1 MATLENL
8 IRWRDNL
15 RENRASGVM
24 EFEDQNGERV
34 RYKSDQQMAAA
45 LADIDHQIAEI
56 NGRAT
61 PSSFHFQTSKGV

>member
-8 IRWRDNL
+8 IRLGDNL
-15 RENRASGVM
+15 RESRASGVM
-24 EFEDQNGERV
+24 EVEDQNGERV

-45 LADIDHQIAEI
+45 LADLDRQITEI
-56 NGRAT
+56 QGRAT

>member
-1 MATLENL
+1 MAILENL
-8 IRWRDNL
+8 ILWRDNL

-45 LADIDHQIAEI
+45 LADLDRQIAEI
-56 NGRAT
+56 HGRAT